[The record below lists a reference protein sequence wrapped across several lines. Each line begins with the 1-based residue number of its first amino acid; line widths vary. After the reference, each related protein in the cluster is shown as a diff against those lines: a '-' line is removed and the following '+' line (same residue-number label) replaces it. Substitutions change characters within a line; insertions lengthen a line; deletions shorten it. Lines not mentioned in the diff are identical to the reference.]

1 MIGGLGATELIII
14 LIIVI
19 VIFGGKRLP
28 ELGRG
33 IGEAMK
39 NFKKSV
45 SHDEIDVSP
54 SRDKVEEKKVEE
66 KKEENDEGKT
76 V

>member
-1 MIGGLGATELIII
+1 MIGGLGATELVII
-14 LIIVI
+14 LVIVI
-19 VIFGGKRLP
+19 VIFGGRRLP

-39 NFKKSV
+39 NFKKAV
-45 SHDEIDVSP
+45 SRDEIDVTP
-54 SRDKVEEKKVEE
+54 PEDKAEGSKEK
-66 KKEENDEGKT
+66 NDEGKS

>member
-39 NFKKSV
+39 NFKKAV
-45 SHDEIDVSP
+45 SREEIDVSP
-54 SRDKVEEKKVEE
+54 PRDKAEE
-66 KKEENDEGKT
+66 KKEKNDEGKT

>member
-1 MIGGLGATELIII
+1 MIGGFGATELIVI

-39 NFKKSV
+39 NFKKAV
-45 SHDEIDVSP
+45 SRDEIDVSP
-54 SRDKVEEKKVEE
+54 PRDKVEEKKE
-66 KKEENDEGKT
+66 KNDEGKT